1 MKLSQ
6 FYLATIKEA
15 PAEAEVVSHQLM
27 MRAGMIKKLGAGIY
41 TWLPLGVR
49 VLRKVEQIVREE
61 MTAAGSVEL
70 LMPVIQPAELW
81 QESGRW
87 EKMGPEMMR
96 VKDRHD
102 RDYIVQP
109 TSEEVITD
117 IARQD
122 IKSWRQL
129 PKSLFHIQTKFR
141 DERRPRFGV
150 MRSREFIMKDAYS
163 FDVDK
168 DALMKSYQGM
178 YDAYSRIFT
187 RLGLEFRA
195 VNADTG
201 NIGGFASHEFQVLA
215 ESGEDLIAYCPESDY
230 AANVELAEGV
240 TPSEPRAAAGAPLEL
255 IATPGQK
262 TCEDV
267 GVYLKLPLTRQLK
280 AMMYMSDAG
289 FVLCMLRADH
299 MVNEV
304 KLGKVPVLA
313 NYRAATPDEIEE
325 HLGVEP
331 GYCGPVPRHG
341 KMHPGKVIVVADRTA
356 AAMSDFVCGAN
367 ESGYHVAGANWGRDC
382 AEPDV
387 IADIRSV
394 VDGDASPDGK
404 GVLRLRR
411 GIEVGHVFALGQ
423 AYSAKLGASYLDKD
437 QKQQV
442 MEMGCYGIGVTRVVA
457 AAIEQNHDA
466 KGIIWPLAMAPFSV
480 AIAAVGYDRSAEVKN
495 AADALHDEL
504 TALGVDVLLDDR
516 GERPGVMFADLELIG
531 IPYRITVGDRGLKE
545 GAVEFQGRRD
555 GAATKVAVADVVAH
569 LRTALKGASVV

>member
-6 FYLATIKEA
+6 FFLTTTKEA
-15 PAEAEVVSHQLM
+15 PSEAEVVSHQLM

-41 TWLPLGVR
+41 TWMPLGVR

-61 MTAAGSVEL
+61 MNAAGSVEL

-102 RDYIVQP
+102 RDFIVQP

-129 PKSLFHIQTKFR
+129 PKSLYHIQTKFR

-150 MRSREFIMKDAYS
+150 MRSREFIMKDAYT

-178 YDAYSRIFT
+178 YDAYARIFT

-215 ESGEDLIAYCPESDY
+215 ESGEDVIAYCPDSEY
-230 AANVELAEGV
+230 AANIELAEAIAPAA
-240 TPSEPRAAAGAPLEL
+240 TRAAPGVSLEL
-255 IATPGQK
+255 VHTPGQK

-267 GVYLKLPLTRQLK
+267 GAFLKLSLEKQLK
-280 AMMYMSDAG
+280 AMMYVSDSG
-289 FVLCMLRADH
+289 FILCMLRADH

-304 KLGKVPVLA
+304 KLGKVPELA
-313 NYRAATPDEIEE
+313 NFRPATPEEIEE
-325 HLGVEP
+325 FLGVEP

-341 KMHPGKVIVVADRTA
+341 KTHPGKVTVVADRTA
-356 AAMSDFVCGAN
+356 AAMADFVCGAN
-367 ESGYHVAGANWGRDC
+367 ESGYHVTGANWGRDC
-382 AEPDV
+382 PEPDV
-387 IADIRSV
+387 IADIRNV
-394 VDGDASPDGK
+394 VEGDASPDGK
-404 GVLRLRR
+404 GALKMRR

-423 AYSAKLGASYLDKD
+423 AYSAKLGARFLDKE
-437 QKQQV
+437 QKEQV

-457 AAIEQNHDA
+457 AAIEQNHDD
-466 KGIIWPLAMAPFSV
+466 KGIVWPVPMAPFAV
-480 AIAAVGYDRSAEVKN
+480 AIAAVGYDRSAEVKA
-495 AADALHDEL
+495 AADKLHDEL
-504 TALGVDVLLDDR
+504 SAVGVDVLLDDR

-531 IPYRITVGDRGLKE
+531 IPHRVTIGDRGLKE
-545 GAVEFQGRRD
+545 GMVEYQARRD
-555 GAATKVAVADVVAH
+555 SAATKIAVAQVCAH
-569 LRTALKGASVV
+569 VLSLLKN